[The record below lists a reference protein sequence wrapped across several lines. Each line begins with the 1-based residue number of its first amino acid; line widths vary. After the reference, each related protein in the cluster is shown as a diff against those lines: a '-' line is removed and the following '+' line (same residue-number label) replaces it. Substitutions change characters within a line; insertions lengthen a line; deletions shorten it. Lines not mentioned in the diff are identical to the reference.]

1 MDNLLI
7 ADRDPGEKRQGAG
20 RRILVA
26 MSGGVDSS
34 VAALLLKEAGCDVA
48 GITMCLGFREGSGP
62 VRCGGGDAIDDAR
75 RICDRLGIP
84 HHVVDFNAEWE
95 ARIVNKFVAEYLR
108 GRTPNPCVDCNRFL
122 KFGALLDLT
131 RAMGYESLATGHYAR
146 IERTESGFALCRAR
160 DAAKDQTYFLYPI
173 APADLGSILFPL
185 GDRTKDEVRAAAR
198 EASLPVA
205 EKAESQDIC
214 FVTEGNYRKF
224 ILDRLGRDAAG
235 QPGDIVDRQGR
246 VVGRHQGLPAYT
258 VGQRSGLGISA
269 PTPRYVLTMDVAGNR
284 LVVGEKGDLLASGLW
299 AGDLNLFQVPLP
311 PEAKAGIRYRKRP
324 VPCRLEIRDRRL
336 RVLFSEPQEAV
347 APGQAVVLYEG
358 DRVLGG
364 GVIEE
369 AIHEND

>member
-1 MDNLLI
+1 M
-7 ADRDPGEKRQGAG
+7 KRQEER

-34 VAALLLKEAGCDVA
+34 VAALLLRDNGYDVA
-48 GITMCLGFREGSGP
+48 GITMCLGIREAGGP
-62 VRCGGGDAIDDAR
+62 TRCCGGDAIDDAR
-75 RICDRLGIP
+75 RVCDRLGIP
-84 HHVVDFNAEWE
+84 HQVVDFDAEWK
-95 ARIVNKFVAEYLR
+95 ARIVDKFVAEYLR

-131 RAMGYESLATGHYAR
+131 RALGYDGLATGHYAR
-146 IERTESGFALCRAR
+146 IERTASGFALCRAR
-160 DAAKDQTYFLYPI
+160 DAAKAQTYFLYPI

-185 GDRTKDEVRAAAR
+185 GERTKDEVRTVAR

-214 FVTEGNYRKF
+214 FIPGGNYRKF
-224 ILDRLGRDAAG
+224 ILDRLGRDRAG
-235 QPGDIVDRQGR
+235 QPGDIVDRKGR

-269 PTPRYVLTMDVAGNR
+269 PTPRYVLTLDVAGNR
-284 LVVGEKGDLLASGLW
+284 LVVGEKRDLLASGLW

-311 PEAKAGIRYRKRP
+311 PEAKVGIRYRKKP
-324 VPCRLEIRDRRL
+324 VPCRLEIRDLRL

-369 AIHEND
+369 AIHENY